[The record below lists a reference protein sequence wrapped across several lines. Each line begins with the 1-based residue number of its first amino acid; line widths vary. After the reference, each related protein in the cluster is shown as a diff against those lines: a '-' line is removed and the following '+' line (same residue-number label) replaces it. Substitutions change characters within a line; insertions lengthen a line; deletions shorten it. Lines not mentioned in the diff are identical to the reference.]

1 MLLRAIP
8 VVFAAIYFAPTVAGV
23 ASSARR
29 IPGLRSR
36 SLPTIPSACQAG
48 CAPFAPFLAGA
59 ACPVTQCCSSLFE
72 TGYANCFRCIGES
85 IHATDFSIAQE
96 YVDVLTTSCVAE
108 GFPLAVLTLPGQDAN
123 RTLTTA
129 LPADA
134 SAIPVF
140 PPASGSVVRSSTAP
154 AHSRSA
160 VTGTATA
167 SHSRGPQISGSAPGS
182 STASGASKTASASAV
197 FSSPP
202 ANSSSAT
209 APPSLT
215 TVFASSGAPAPS
227 PSAPNAA
234 PRSAGLD
241 TVAVVVVLALQ
252 VLFV

>member
-1 MLLRAIP
+1 MLWLALRRQVSLFRPDTPSVRMLLRAIP

-140 PPASGSVVRSSTAP
+140 PPASGSV
-154 AHSRSA
+154 
-160 VTGTATA
+160 
-167 SHSRGPQISGSAPGS
+167 ISGSAPGS